1 MVLKYTNNRQ
11 QSHLILTT
19 TEKYVDHTAE
29 NGFKIIWNQSGIFRG
44 LIDNTEVVIREH
56 EVLTLAPNQQ
66 LEVLEP
72 GEGVIFQYN
81 RDFYCILDHD
91 QEVGCVGLLYY
102 GSRQNPIIRL
112 SAENQRKFGLLLEV
126 FKDEFAT
133 RDNIQEEMLQMLL
146 KRLIILCTRLLKEQK
161 DITGSQ
167 HQLDLIRRFHV
178 LVEMHFR
185 DKQKVADYAEMLH
198 KSPKTLANLF
208 AQHREPSPLRQVHE
222 RIALEAKRLLLFTDQ
237 SIKEVGFELNFQE
250 EAHFSRFFKR
260 VVGVSPSAF
269 REGKGTLGEAKN
281 PVVSKR

>member
-1 MVLKYTNNRQ
+1 MVLKYNNSRQ

-19 TEKYVDHTAE
+19 TKKYVDHTAN
-29 NGFKIIWNQSGIFRG
+29 NGFKIIWNQSGLFRG
-44 LIDNTEVVIREH
+44 LVDNAEVVLRDH

-66 LEVLEP
+66 LEVLEA
-72 GEGVIFQYN
+72 GTGVVFQYN

-91 QEVGCVGLLYY
+91 QEVGCIGLLYY
-102 GSRQNPIIRL
+102 GSRQTPIIRL
-112 SAENQRKFGLLLEV
+112 SAENQRKFHLLLEV

-146 KRLIILCTRLLKEQK
+146 KRLIILCTRMLKEQE
-161 DITGSQ
+161 DITRSQ
-167 HQLDLIRRFHV
+167 HQLDLIRQFHV

-185 DKQKVADYAEMLH
+185 ERQKVSDYAKMLH

-208 AQHREPSPLRQVHE
+208 AQNKEPSPLRQIHE

-237 SIKEVGFELNFQE
+237 SIKEVGYELNFLE

-260 VVGVSPSAF
+260 LVGQTPSAF
-269 REGKGTLGEAKN
+269 REEKVKLGE
-281 PVVSKR
+281 V